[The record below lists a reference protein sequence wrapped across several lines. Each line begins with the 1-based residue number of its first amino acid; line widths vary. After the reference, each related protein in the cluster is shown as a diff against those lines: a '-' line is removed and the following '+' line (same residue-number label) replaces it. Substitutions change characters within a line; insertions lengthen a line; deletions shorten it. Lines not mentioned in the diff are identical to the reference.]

1 MNELLQLMH
10 DTMGRVAS
18 IKGAVK
24 LLKEDK
30 LSPEDKIKMLD
41 AIESKANELNGVL
54 DGYYVKQKD
63 KQ

>member
-1 MNELLQLMH
+1 MNEILQLMH

-41 AIESKANELNGVL
+41 AIEIKANELNGVL
-54 DGYYVKQKD
+54 DAYYIKKQNN
-63 KQ
+63 